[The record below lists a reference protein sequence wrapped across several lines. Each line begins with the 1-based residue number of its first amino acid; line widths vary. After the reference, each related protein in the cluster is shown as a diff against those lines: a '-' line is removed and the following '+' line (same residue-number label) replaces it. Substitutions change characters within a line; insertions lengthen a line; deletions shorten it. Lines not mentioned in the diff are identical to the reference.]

1 MKRLMTSLVLLAG
14 TSGIALAHNLPGDEG
29 LITQLDHQ
37 LLGLHH
43 LPLTI
48 LLVIA
53 GIWLFRRW
61 SATRKPEEGL

>member
-1 MKRLMTSLVLLAG
+1 MKKLISGLILFAGLPAVASAHTLA
-14 TSGIALAHNLPGDEG
+14 GDEG
-29 LITQLDHQ
+29 LITQLQHE

-53 GIWLFRRW
+53 GVVAYRRLR
-61 SATRKPEEGL
+61 ARKKS